1 MNSIGSIKHYSF
13 SANKG
18 YFKLL
23 IVWIIMLS
31 TLACQDEISKRD
43 DKKAVNPEVFSS
55 LLGRSLEYINS
66 ERYDSAKK
74 TLDQIDSIAREYDDL
89 GAQIDVL
96 TNLGWMNL
104 SRQRYDSSHIFY
116 SRAVEISRDALD
128 TGRWV
133 RNLRQDATAYRRQS
147 NYNQAVILNERA
159 MNIIANTGDSVILA
173 EVANGLGS
181 VLIELEDYKSALR
194 YYELAV
200 KGWEEQDDQAINYT
214 YAVHNKADAL
224 RGLGRLSEAL
234 STYKKALE
242 LKRELNR
249 TSSSAY
255 SLTGLGRTY
264 ILLDSVNR
272 ANEVLQEALEIRG
285 KSSNKASYAE
295 SLLILSRVSVAK
307 KQYRKA
313 ETQLKEVEKIA
324 IDYNKA
330 DLLRDAFEDQRAL
343 YKAWGKLAELAVVDE
358 SYDIMTDSLYRE
370 EKLKVQEAQSAASL
384 QREQQKTL
392 LAEQNEKLTNL
403 ELQAESRESDL
414 RLILVLIAL
423 LGILVIAWQL
433 LQIRKRNG
441 ELIML
446 NSRIKLIT
454 DNAFHSQKN
463 ALGLISALL
472 RSKARQTEHEKELEV
487 LKDVEGKIEALG
499 GVAKSLFQRRIEDNT
514 AVAARVQLKNYLEEL
529 VDDTFSSVASR
540 ADLDLQVDD
549 IETTSTEA
557 LNIGLITNEA
567 VTNFSK
573 YAESAGADTLL
584 IRVNKEGETLHLSFT
599 DNGPGFPEDFDFSSS
614 TGFGMQMMANLVEDM
629 DGTITI
635 KREDELT
642 LIEVGIPLK

>member
-1 MNSIGSIKHYSF
+1 MH
-13 SANKG
+13 KG
-18 YFKLL
+18 CFKLL
-23 IVWIIMLS
+23 ITVMVLLS
-31 TLACQDEISKRD
+31 AFACQNDSIRQDTEEVVDSEI
-43 DKKAVNPEVFSS
+43 FSS
-55 LLGRSLEYINS
+55 LLRKSLEYINQ

-74 TLDQIDSIAREYDDL
+74 TLDRIDSIAREYDQK

-96 TNLGWMNL
+96 TNLGWMSVSQQN
-104 SRQRYDSSHIFY
+104 YDSSHFFY
-116 SRAVEISRDALD
+116 GKAIEMSKDALD

-133 RNLRQDATAYRRQS
+133 RNLRQDATVYRRQS
-147 NYNQAVILNERA
+147 NYNQAVILNEQA
-159 MNIIANTGDSVILA
+159 MNIIADSGDSVIIA

-181 VLIELEDYKSALR
+181 VLIELEDYESALT

-200 KGWEEQDDQAINYT
+200 RGWKRDDQAINYT
-214 YAVHNKADAL
+214 YAVHNKGDAL
-224 RGLGRLSEAL
+224 RGLGRLVEAL
-234 STYKKALE
+234 TTYKEALK
-242 LKRELNR
+242 LKRKLNR

-255 SLTGLGRTY
+255 TLTGLGRTY
-264 ILLDSVNR
+264 ILLDSIDR
-272 ANEVLQEALEIRG
+272 AEEVLEEALEIRS
-285 KSSNKASYAE
+285 KSRNKSSYAE
-295 SLLILSRVSVAK
+295 TLLILSRVSVAK
-307 KQYRKA
+307 KQYSKA
-313 ETQLKEVEKIA
+313 ERQLKEVEEIA
-324 IDYNKA
+324 SDYNKA

-343 YKAWGKLAELAVVDE
+343 YKTWGKLRKLAIVDE

-392 LAEQNEKLTNL
+392 LAEQNVRLANL
-403 ELQAESRESDL
+403 ELQAETQKSQFW
-414 RLILVLIAL
+414 LILGIVAM
-423 LGILVIAWQL
+423 LGIVIIAWQL
-433 LQIRKRNG
+433 LQIRKQNVA
-441 ELIML
+441 LITL

-472 RSKARQTEHEKELEV
+472 RSKARQTDHEKELEV

-514 AVAARVQLKNYLEEL
+514 AVAARIQLRSYLEEL
-529 VDDTFSSVASR
+529 VDDTFSSVASQ
-540 ADLDLQVDD
+540 AELDLSVED

-584 IRVNKEGETLHLSFT
+584 IRVTKEEGILHLHFT
-599 DNGPGFPEDFDFSSS
+599 DNGPGFPEGFDFSSS

-629 DGTITI
+629 DGEIRI
-635 KREDELT
+635 KREDDLT
-642 LIEVGIPLK
+642 LIEVEIPLKA

>member
-1 MNSIGSIKHYSF
+1 MTEPVKYRLFYLITF
-13 SANKG
+13 
-18 YFKLL
+18 L
-23 IVWIIMLS
+23 IVIY
-31 TLACQDEISKRD
+31 ACQEKGHLITEV
-43 DKKAVNPEVFSS
+43 DKQEESYNFLKPRLQLA
-55 LLGRSLEYINS
+55 LDLINS
-66 ERYDSAKK
+66 EIYDSARFA
-74 TLDQIDSIAREYDDL
+74 LREVDSLAEELQVDKIRAS
-89 GAQIDVL
+89 VL
-96 TNLGWMNL
+96 TNYAWMYL
-104 SRQRYDSSHIFY
+104 KLQSYDSSLFY
-116 SRAVEISRDALD
+116 YDRAIELSKNIGDTARWGENVGQKAAVFRIQANYSLAASTLEEALD
-128 TGRWV
+128 LAIKANDSST
-133 RNLRQDATAYRRQS
+133 
-147 NYNQAVILNERA
+147 
-159 MNIIANTGDSVILA
+159 IASVS
-173 EVANGLGS
+173 NGLGT
-181 VLIELEDYKSALR
+181 VLIELEEYDKALD
-194 YYELAV
+194 YYEIAST
-200 KGWEEQDDQAINYT
+200 GWKSQGKIASYSI
-214 YAVHNKADAL
+214 ALHNMGDAL
-224 RGLGRLSEAL
+224 RGMGEWNKAL
-234 STYKKALE
+234 DTYKTALGI
-242 LKRELNR
+242 KRELNR
-249 TSSSAY
+249 ISSSAY
-255 SLTGLGRTY
+255 TLTGMGRTLLLLGRPEE
-264 ILLDSVNR
+264 
-272 ANEVLQEALEIRG
+272 AGEVLTEAVEIRKG
-285 KSSNKASYAE
+285 LSNKPSYGE
-295 SLLILSRVSVAK
+295 SLLIFSRVSVAK
-307 KQYRKA
+307 RQYQKA
-313 ETQLKEVEKIA
+313 ESQLKEVERIA

-343 YKAWGKLAELAVVDE
+343 YKAWGKLAKLAVVDE

-392 LAEQNEKLTNL
+392 LAEQDARFSNL
-403 ELQAESRESDL
+403 ELEATTQKSQF
-414 RLILVLIAL
+414 RLILAIIAM

-433 LQIRKRNG
+433 LQIRKRNE
-441 ELIML
+441 ELTSL

-514 AVAARVQLKNYLEEL
+514 AVAARVQLKSYLEEL

-540 ADLDLQVDD
+540 ADLDLSVDD

-584 IRVNKEGETLHLSFT
+584 IRVNKEGEMLHLSFT

-629 DGTITI
+629 DGIIAI

-642 LIEVGIPLK
+642 LIEVEIPLKV